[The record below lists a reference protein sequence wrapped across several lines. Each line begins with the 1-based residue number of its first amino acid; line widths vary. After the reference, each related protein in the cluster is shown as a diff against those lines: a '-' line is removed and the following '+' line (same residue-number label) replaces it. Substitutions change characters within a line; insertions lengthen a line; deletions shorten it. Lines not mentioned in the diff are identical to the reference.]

1 MPVLSN
7 NNLIAVKGPSTNHL
21 FKKYELVKISSEGNY
36 PRIGNLF
43 LLDAQPIK
51 DKGSLIH
58 TFVYAV
64 EIIEQMD
71 GKFGSITS
79 IEGLEVDESLNRF
92 FNFFKK

>member
-1 MPVLSN
+1 MH
-7 NNLIAVKGPSTNHL
+7 NLL
-21 FKKYELVKISSEGNY
+21 KIREV
-36 PRIGNLF
+36 
-43 LLDAQPIK
+43 
-51 DKGSLIH
+51 

>member
-1 MPVLSN
+1 M
-7 NNLIAVKGPSTNHL
+7 
-21 FKKYELVKISSEGNY
+21 VKISSEGNY

>member
-1 MPVLSN
+1 MNSFVFIFYHMISD
-7 NNLIAVKGPSTNHL
+7 VST
-21 FKKYELVKISSEGNY
+21 
-36 PRIGNLF
+36 
-43 LLDAQPIK
+43 
-51 DKGSLIH
+51 GSLIH

-92 FNFFKK
+92 FNFFNKLNLIIFIYDYSIFSIYD